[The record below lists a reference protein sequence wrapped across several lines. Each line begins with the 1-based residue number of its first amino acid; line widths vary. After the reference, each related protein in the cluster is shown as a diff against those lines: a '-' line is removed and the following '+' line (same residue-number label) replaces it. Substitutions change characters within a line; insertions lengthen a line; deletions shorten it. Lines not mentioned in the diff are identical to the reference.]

1 MSVYKYK
8 LFSPGG
14 NDTALV
20 FGVETDIEKRRKIQD
35 EIISKHPN
43 VEQVGFISKSSSDP
57 YLTMT
62 GGEFCGN
69 ATRTAVWHYLNGSP
83 GEITIRV
90 SVSAEGDEKLLKAGV
105 SEKTLEAWTSIP
117 VDSDVTKVVMDKGD
131 GLYWVQLDG
140 ISHLVVLQRRSDAIF
155 REVGTFV
162 DKEGLKAYA
171 NNLVRAYNLDTV
183 DAYGVMFTE
192 NILDMIKIHPCVFIK
207 NAGTSYYETA
217 CGSGTVAAGLV
228 SSFLRGHG
236 TDSSWLQPSGKF
248 IHSSIEYQDG
258 NIMGAKISG
267 EVSSISNVLEG

>member
-20 FGVETDIEKRRKIQD
+20 FGVETDIEKRRSIQD
-35 EIISKHPN
+35 EILSKHTN
-43 VEQVGFISKSSSDP
+43 VEQVGFINEESSDP

-69 ATRTAVWHYLNGSP
+69 ATRTAVWHYLNGSH

-90 SVSAEGDEKLLKAGV
+90 STSTEGDETLLKAGV
-105 SEKTLEAWTSIP
+105 CKETHEAWTSIP
-117 VDSDVTKVVMDKGD
+117 VCSDAKEVVKDKGD

-140 ISHLVVLQRRSDAIF
+140 ISHLIVLQRRSDAIF
-155 REVGTFV
+155 RELGTFV

-171 NNLVRAYNLDTV
+171 NNLARAYNLDNV
-183 DAYGVMFTE
+183 DAYGVIFTE
-192 NILDMIKIHPCVFIK
+192 NVLDMIKIHPCVFIK
-207 NAGTSYYETA
+207 TAGTSYYETA

-228 SSFLRGHG
+228 ASVLKGHG
-236 TDSSWLQPSGKF
+236 TNLTWLQPSGKF
-248 IHSSIEYQDG
+248 IQSSVEYQDG
-258 NIMGAKISG
+258 KIIGAKISG
-267 EVSSISNVLEG
+267 NVSSISDVLEG